1 MIGSRSEFKS
11 SYGIAQPTKFLV
23 AHPSTFARPRLMGAK
38 YIPTIKDQK
47 ASQSFL
53 KKQNPNHP
61 AFKKSSGAGSK
72 KGKKS

>member
-1 MIGSRSEFKS
+1 
-11 SYGIAQPTKFLV
+11 
-23 AHPSTFARPRLMGAK
+23 MGAK

-47 ASQSFL
+47 ANQSFL

-61 AFKKSSGAGSK
+61 AFKKSSGAASK